1 MRLAT
6 CPPIIAPHIIN
17 EPPVFSSSS
26 TQPANIS
33 SSVLR
38 FEAMMMEESW
48 PSMWSSVRDWL
59 SPTVLFVLLNLV
71 IGTIALT
78 SKTLRS
84 HRHRDDDDH
93 LRPISRGPSAVLE
106 RLRSIGL
113 YRFRSGDFTLDAA
126 ATLSPPSPKS
136 ETTEAPDAFTGGK
149 QQQDHFSRCQSDSQ
163 EKPGEEKEKKLA
175 GRMKKSASEN
185 SAFAHFEEAEIVRRP
200 AAARSRVRAALV
212 VEEEEEEVDARADAF
227 INRFKQQLQ
236 LQRLDSIL
244 RYKEMLNRG
253 K

>member
-1 MRLAT
+1 
-6 CPPIIAPHIIN
+6 
-17 EPPVFSSSS
+17 
-26 TQPANIS
+26 
-33 SSVLR
+33 
-38 FEAMMMEESW
+38 MEGSW
-48 PSMWSSVRDWL
+48 PSMWSSVRDWF
-59 SPTVLFVLLNLV
+59 SPTTLFVLLNVV

-78 SKTLRS
+78 SKKLRS
-84 HRHRDDDDH
+84 HHHRDDDH
-93 LRPISRGPSAVLE
+93 HPRPISRGPSAVLD

-113 YRFRSGDFTLDAA
+113 YGFRSGDFTLDATA
-126 ATLSPPSPKS
+126 LSPHSPKS
-136 ETTEAPDAFTGGK
+136 ELPEAPDASAGGEP
-149 QQQDHFSRCQSDSQ
+149 QQTHFSRCQSDPQ
-163 EKPGEEKEKKLA
+163 EKPGEEKDKKLA

-185 SAFAHFEEAEIVRRP
+185 SAFALLDEAEILRRP

-212 VEEEEEEVDARADAF
+212 VEEEEEEEEVDARADAF